1 MFAYQENYLSHQ
13 VPCSPVTEE
22 GSNNSH
28 RDFQIRERRPEPSHS
43 HRVVGRGCWPQQCPL
58 SQRMLTERSPA
69 AVKVPACDSPPLR
82 PNYVPGRLAPH
93 VPAST
98 RRGWHPG
105 RCRPQLPALG
115 VHEASAQ
122 LDPLL
127 VLAMLCASP
136 IPLSLRHALHKLLD
150 VHAILV

>member
-1 MFAYQENYLSHQ
+1 MFAYQENSLSHQ

-98 RRGWHPG
+98 LKAGTLG
-105 RCRPQLPALG
+105 GVGLSVLPLGYTKPVPSWTHSWSLPCSALPPFP
-115 VHEASAQ
+115 SA
-122 LDPLL
+122 
-127 VLAMLCASP
+127 
-136 IPLSLRHALHKLLD
+136 
-150 VHAILV
+150 